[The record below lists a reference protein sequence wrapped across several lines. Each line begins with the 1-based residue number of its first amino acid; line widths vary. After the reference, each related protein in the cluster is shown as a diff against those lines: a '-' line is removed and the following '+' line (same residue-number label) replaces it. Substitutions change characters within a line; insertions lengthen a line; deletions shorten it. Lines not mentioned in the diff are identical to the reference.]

1 MKVEIAFDYPA
12 EGPADIYALGVP
24 RDAPVED
31 RMPPPELDRIIKTVQ
46 QNRRDFGNYL
56 AIAGGNTRSSV
67 HVIRCKGDKFRIDV
81 GVGDT
86 SHVASGAE
94 MEKWW
99 REHGR
104 EVLPEGSVLCDGH
117 RIYEHSFVHPEPWWK
132 PSMDPIR
139 QGDGRAAVV
148 EGISR
153 SAEYLVELLAY
164 PPRLDPQQM
173 ASSPLWTTHFDAKG
187 ENGPAGCVRVELQL
201 AKNGGAGDRNAYHKE
216 EFWLQPKYGYAVV
229 KHVTS
234 DCPEVDED
242 ALRKSIIHE
251 YDGFRQ
257 TPRGIWY
264 PTVLRYKIASS
275 TANKNRPGGIESH
288 DQVTYFYVDFTAEL
302 PDELFSVDWKGD
314 LLRGIHF
321 AQPGEKPT
329 ASDLGKIR
337 PPGGVPLMFG
347 APGHEISV
355 DAVERARHRLEAV
368 PPTDL
373 EKWVVE
379 LQRIIGKQLKEGLP
393 SARQVCRTDFV
404 IHMSLAFDGLKWNRT
419 AADNLFRRAR
429 TLPASEA
436 KVWKEA
442 FELLLKKKI
451 GQTDTSICDGGPEWA
466 VPLVLIPVDA
476 LFEGQKYNPDRAKKY
491 LARMKQLTSDDVAL
505 WLDKVDAFGGTRLD
519 AAMNIILLDD
529 YFEKEKFQRDKFK
542 AAIEER
548 TK

>member
-1 MKVEIAFDYPA
+1 
-12 EGPADIYALGVP
+12 
-24 RDAPVED
+24 
-31 RMPPPELDRIIKTVQ
+31 MPPPELDRIIKTVQ

-139 QGDGRAAVV
+139 QGDGRTVV

-337 PPGGVPLMFG
+337 PPGRAPLMFG

-419 AADNLFRRAR
+419 AADNLFRRR
-429 TLPASEA
+429 RGPCRR
-436 KVWKEA
+436 
-442 FELLLKKKI
+442 LKPRSGKK
-451 GQTDTSICDGGPEWA
+451 
-466 VPLVLIPVDA
+466 
-476 LFEGQKYNPDRAKKY
+476 
-491 LARMKQLTSDDVAL
+491 
-505 WLDKVDAFGGTRLD
+505 RL
-519 AAMNIILLDD
+519 NCC
-529 YFEKEKFQRDKFK
+529 
-542 AAIEER
+542 
-548 TK
+548 

>member
-31 RMPPPELDRIIKTVQ
+31 RMPPPELDRIIKIVQ

-67 HVIRCKGDKFRIDV
+67 HLIRCKGDKFRIDV

-104 EVLPEGSVLCDGH
+104 EVLPEGSVLCDGR

-139 QGDGRAAVV
+139 QGDGPRRCGRASADA
-148 EGISR
+148 
-153 SAEYLVELLAY
+153 AEYLVELLAY

-242 ALRKSIIHE
+242 PLRKEKHN
-251 YDGFRQ
+251 
-257 TPRGIWY
+257 PR
-264 PTVLRYKIASS
+264 V
-275 TANKNRPGGIESH
+275 
-288 DQVTYFYVDFTAEL
+288 
-302 PDELFSVDWKGD
+302 
-314 LLRGIHF
+314 
-321 AQPGEKPT
+321 
-329 ASDLGKIR
+329 
-337 PPGGVPLMFG
+337 
-347 APGHEISV
+347 
-355 DAVERARHRLEAV
+355 
-368 PPTDL
+368 
-373 EKWVVE
+373 
-379 LQRIIGKQLKEGLP
+379 
-393 SARQVCRTDFV
+393 
-404 IHMSLAFDGLKWNRT
+404 
-419 AADNLFRRAR
+419 
-429 TLPASEA
+429 
-436 KVWKEA
+436 
-442 FELLLKKKI
+442 
-451 GQTDTSICDGGPEWA
+451 
-466 VPLVLIPVDA
+466 
-476 LFEGQKYNPDRAKKY
+476 
-491 LARMKQLTSDDVAL
+491 
-505 WLDKVDAFGGTRLD
+505 
-519 AAMNIILLDD
+519 
-529 YFEKEKFQRDKFK
+529 
-542 AAIEER
+542 
-548 TK
+548 